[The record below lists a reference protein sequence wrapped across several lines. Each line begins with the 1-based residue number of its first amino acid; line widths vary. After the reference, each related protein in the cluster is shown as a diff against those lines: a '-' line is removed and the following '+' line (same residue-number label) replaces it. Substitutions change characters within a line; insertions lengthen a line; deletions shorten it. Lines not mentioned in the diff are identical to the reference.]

1 MWNTWNIHSLMT
13 TPKVFNA
20 YTPPDKWSN
29 APLHPS
35 YSNNDTYLFGD
46 KEISHDTNSLCKT
59 VHGLQGFHTNP
70 AKNGAV
76 AMEDFILI
84 DAKATDSSGMATHQ
98 HYEIEGAHKIRYNID
113 WQEKDGDWVTEHQG
127 EVYFP
132 MDEGSWKQGGIHLI
146 TKAGK
151 WRVQMDSISSG
162 TCALPTG
169 VHTVGT
175 FTAKEPKELPCEEQN
190 REPVVGITRKTG
202 CLGCIEG
209 YEENEW
215 GECVEAQAQDEDYE
229 PPTDLNN
236 LLMVG
241 GGLLALALVLK
252 KKRKKKE

>member
-20 YTPPDKWSN
+20 DTKYINT
-29 APLHPS
+29 PLHPS
-35 YSNNDTYLFGD
+35 YSNKDTYLFGD
-46 KEISHDTNSLCKT
+46 EEISRDTKALCKT
-59 VHGLQGFHTNP
+59 VHRLQGFHTQSIRANP
-70 AKNGAV
+70 V
-76 AMEDFILI
+76 AMKDFILI
-84 DAKATDSSGMATHQ
+84 DAKATDSSGMSSNKQSKNIA
-98 HYEIEGAHKIRYNID
+98 GPHKIRYNID

-127 EVYFP
+127 EVHFP
-132 MDEGSWKQGGIHLI
+132 MEDGWWKQGGIHLI

-190 REPVVGITRKTG
+190 REPVVGITNKTG
-202 CLGCIEG
+202 CLDCIEG